1 MNPKDLKRWLLFL
14 FVFTVAGSLM
24 LWQFSSA
31 AGIVF
36 LLSALIWNLCFA
48 LYLLVLDKRIRS
60 LSRQLMNVYSNAHA
74 IDIRDQQEGSFS
86 ILKNDIYKIVRTFY
100 EQKEE
105 LGKER
110 TFLSNLLDDVSHQL
124 KTPLTSMQMMSELLA
139 QKLPDEKRREFST
152 ILQNQL
158 TRLQWLVTSLL
169 KLSRLDACTIH
180 FEKQTFCLEDLLL
193 DALEPITA
201 VIQKKKLNIEMSGC
215 SIDMTADF
223 NWTKEAL
230 LNVLKNAAEHT
241 AENGTIKISAQTT
254 KLFTI
259 LQIADNGEGMS
270 LKDQAHIF
278 ERFYRGQNAGSDSI
292 GIGMAMT
299 KAILNAQN
307 AEISVQSS
315 LHRGTRFTIQFQASD
330 H

>member
-1 MNPKDLKRWLLFL
+1 MNPKDLKCWLLFL

-36 LLSALIWNLCFA
+36 LLSTLIWNLCFA

-105 LGKER
+105 LDKER
-110 TFLSNLLDDVSHQL
+110 TFLSNLLDDISHQL

-169 KLSRLDACTIH
+169 KLSRLDACTIR

-201 VIQKKKLNIEMSGC
+201 VIQKKKLNIEMSG
-215 SIDMTADF
+215 
-223 NWTKEAL
+223 
-230 LNVLKNAAEHT
+230 
-241 AENGTIKISAQTT
+241 
-254 KLFTI
+254 
-259 LQIADNGEGMS
+259 
-270 LKDQAHIF
+270 
-278 ERFYRGQNAGSDSI
+278 
-292 GIGMAMT
+292 
-299 KAILNAQN
+299 
-307 AEISVQSS
+307 
-315 LHRGTRFTIQFQASD
+315 
-330 H
+330 

>member
-1 MNPKDLKRWLLFL
+1 
-14 FVFTVAGSLM
+14 M

-105 LGKER
+105 LDKER
-110 TFLSNLLDDVSHQL
+110 TFLSNLLDDISHQL

-169 KLSRLDACTIH
+169 KLSRLDACTIR

-201 VIQKKKLNIEMSGC
+201 VIQKKS
-215 SIDMTADF
+215 
-223 NWTKEAL
+223 
-230 LNVLKNAAEHT
+230 
-241 AENGTIKISAQTT
+241 
-254 KLFTI
+254 
-259 LQIADNGEGMS
+259 
-270 LKDQAHIF
+270 
-278 ERFYRGQNAGSDSI
+278 
-292 GIGMAMT
+292 
-299 KAILNAQN
+299 
-307 AEISVQSS
+307 
-315 LHRGTRFTIQFQASD
+315 
-330 H
+330 